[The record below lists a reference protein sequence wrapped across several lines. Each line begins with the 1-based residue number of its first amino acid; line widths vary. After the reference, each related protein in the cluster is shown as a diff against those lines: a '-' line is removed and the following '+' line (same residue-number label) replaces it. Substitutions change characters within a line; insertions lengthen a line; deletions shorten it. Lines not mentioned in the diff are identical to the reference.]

1 VAAAVVLGAVVWRL
15 GAVPFL
21 DGMRAVDGRALLAA
35 FAIGLL
41 TTVCCAWRWT
51 LVARGLGLQ
60 LSLPTAV
67 AGYYRSVFLN
77 LVLPGGVAGD
87 VHRGFR
93 HGRDEGDVGRALRA
107 VVWERAAGQLV
118 QALVTVGVLLALP
131 SPVRSSIPV
140 VVAALAAAFL
150 AAILVARTRAG
161 AAKGRWARVRRT
173 VADDIRAGLL
183 GRNSVPA
190 IAFASAVVVLGHAVT
205 FLVAARTVGV
215 DASVSRMLPLA
226 LLATLAMV
234 LPSVGGWGP
243 REGAAAWV
251 FAAAGLGADRGAA
264 TAVAYGVMVLVANLP
279 GALVLVAGWL
289 PEPVVTQQEGTADA

>member
-1 VAAAVVLGAVVWRL
+1 
-15 GAVPFL
+15 
-21 DGMRAVDGRALLAA
+21 MRAVDGRALLAA

-51 LVARGLGLQ
+51 LVSRGLGLQ

-107 VVWERAAGQLV
+107 VVWERAAGHLV

-131 SPVRSSIPV
+131 SPVHSSIAV